1 MPQKGSEG
9 ALDRRET
16 MGDVLVIAEH
26 ADGKLKNVSLEIL
39 GVARRIAEKKAGAVC
54 GALVG
59 SDLSGLTET
68 LAQYGAA
75 KVYLASDPK
84 LESYSPLAYCAA
96 IVSIIE
102 EARPGVVL
110 FPATTRGKELSA
122 RAAAKLGVGLA
133 PDCID
138 LAFDGELIATRPIY
152 AGKILSKVRLSGS
165 EPHLV
170 SVRPKIFPIP
180 EALECTAPETVN
192 VQVVVEESAA
202 RARVTD
208 FLKPETEFA
217 DVAEADIIVSGGR
230 GVKEKASFKLLEE
243 LAKIL
248 GASVGAS
255 RAAVDA
261 EWRDHADQV
270 GQTGKIVNP
279 NLYVACGISGAIQ
292 HLVGMRTSKCIVAI
306 NKDPEAPIFKVA
318 DYGIVA
324 DLFDVLPL
332 LKDELQRECG

>member
-1 MPQKGSEG
+1 
-9 ALDRRET
+9 

-26 ADGKLKNVSLEIL
+26 AEGKLRNVSLEIL
-39 GVARRIAEKKAGAVC
+39 GVARKIAERKGGAVS

-59 SDLSGLTET
+59 SDLSGLPEV
-68 LAQYGAA
+68 LAQYGAK
-75 KVYLASDPK
+75 KVYVASDPG
-84 LESYSPLAYCAA
+84 LQSYSPLAHCTA
-96 IVSIIE
+96 IVSIIG
-102 EARPGVVL
+102 EAKPDVVL

-122 RAAAKLGVGLA
+122 RAAARLGVGLA

-138 LAFDGELIATRPIY
+138 LAYDGELVITRPIY
-152 AGKILSKVRLSGS
+152 AGKIMSKVRLSGS

-170 SVRPKIFPIP
+170 SVRPKIYPVP
-180 EALECTAPETVN
+180 ERDEGAKAEIAH
-192 VQVVVEESAA
+192 VQAAIEESAA
-202 RARVTD
+202 RARATD

-243 LAKIL
+243 LAKVL

-332 LKDELQRECG
+332 LKDELERECG